1 MIMDQH
7 TIIMDKADQSIR
19 NKWRRVKILLF
30 LFIYYVSHAL
40 IYNDDGSDSDND
52 SASSYIHTQLFKRE
66 LEICVD
72 RW

>member
-1 MIMDQH
+1 MKKSQN
-7 TIIMDKADQSIR
+7 TII
-19 NKWRRVKILLF
+19 L
-30 LFIYYVSHAL
+30 IYYVSHAL

-72 RW
+72 R